1 MSKPRTLTL
10 KTRQGSRRLA
20 ILFAALIL
28 LFGFAARMVETHN
41 GAVKIEDVTIDA
53 HGAQLSCRL
62 YYPAYTDHNDKLP
75 AVLTVHGYVC
85 NGGVTKGIAEEIAKR
100 GFVVL
105 NVSGYGTGMSEMPEI
120 DASGHGRYAQ
130 MGFGTDT
137 GMYDALNFV
146 RSLQFVDT
154 TRIGMVGHSM
164 GSARTDSTA
173 LLDCTFLTVNDQKL
187 NILHNTF
194 GVEIAEGELY
204 ADADAIAQ
212 AKLNPDQLTYYQHL
226 CEEYT
231 EDFNSTLKAICLLG
245 TGARTSLNQKEVEV
259 AGHTVKRALK
269 TNMIYVSG
277 EFDSIWNF
285 GVVDANKA
293 NLNTAEDIQDGF
305 WYALDEQNGTSAI
318 LGRMTE
324 VGVADSPELKAAFEA
339 RMIRGYEKVP
349 GITHSKEYFDNETNT
364 LIVNYFT
371 QALDYNHGSLTE
383 GTAQPYDP
391 VHNTWWIRVAFNCLG
406 MLSMF
411 ALLISLAGWLL
422 KSEVFADLVVQPK
435 DGPQYKD
442 PVNKKRYW
450 LIALVSA
457 VGCGWAI
464 YFSVKNWSKAK
475 VNEILRFVPI
485 TGSTI
490 FYLLGASIVAILV
503 LVFLVYTTRKK
514 AWRYRPGSAQL
525 QDACQEDRQDL
536 PAGLPPGR
544 HGLYVFAGAQLFLR
558 SGLPAL
564 GGCVYLHAGGILGI
578 LHPLC
583 ADVPAHVSDYWRQR
597 QLCYPQGSTS
607 VEGDPDLCGFQFA
620 GRLGGLPDQLSALF
634 RGRVYGNPVVQLH
647 CALWFPD
654 DRTADGIY
662 HPQTVSDDQQHLGGG
677 SAEHL
682 PGLLDDGQQRRHQYD
697 WYFHRSDLAEHFL
710 PLSVCLPKGVASP
723 RGNSL
728 CASNRPLTKS
738 R

>member
-514 AWRYRPGSAQL
+514 HGGTGLAVLNFKMPVKKIVKTFLLVFLLGGTAYTSLLVLNYFFGQDYRLWEAVFTFMPAEYWVYCIPYAL
-525 QDACQEDRQDL
+525 MFL
-536 PAGLPPGR
+536 PMYLIIGASGNYAIRKDQPQWKETLIFVVSNSLGVWVVC
-544 HGLYVFAGAQLFLR
+544 LINYLLCFAGEYTGTLWCNFIVHYGFLMIVPLTVYITR
-558 SGLPAL
+558 RLYLMTNSIWAGAL
-564 GGCVYLHAGGILGI
+564 LN
-578 LHPLC
+578 
-583 ADVPAHVSDYWRQR
+583 
-597 QLCYPQGSTS
+597 T
-607 VEGDPDLCGFQFA
+607 
-620 GRLGGLPDQLSALF
+620 
-634 RGRVYGNPVVQLH
+634 
-647 CALWFPD
+647 
-654 DRTADGIY
+654 
-662 HPQTVSDDQQHLGGG
+662 
-677 SAEHL
+677 
-682 PGLLDDGQQRRHQYD
+682 
-697 WYFHRSDLAEHFL
+697 FL
-710 PLSVCLPKGVASP
+710 VCWTM
-723 RGNSL
+723 
-728 CASNRPLTKS
+728 ASNGGTNTIGTFTGQTWLS
-738 R
+738 IFFH